1 EYHHLTMKLILV
13 MSESIP
19 AEVVDQLRRFNETL
33 AVVEDAL
40 QCALS
45 TPFEA
50 YTQMRLLDRARVDVM
65 SLFAINSLYWMLL
78 CTRGKNP
85 KENDSLTNE
94 LARTKQCME
103 RLKEIED
110 RASAPRLNRR
120 AASNFVRN
128 ALWEVP
134 QRTPSDATRDE
145 EEECSEET
153 VTPEAAG
160 RSSQISPHKRPAD
173 DSEQSN
179 ECDVDAKKMRL

>member
-1 EYHHLTMKLILV
+1 

-50 YTQMRLLDRARVDVM
+50 YTQ
-65 SLFAINSLYWMLL
+65 
-78 CTRGKNP
+78 
-85 KENDSLTNE
+85 
-94 LARTKQCME
+94 ARTKQCME

-134 QRTPSDATRDE
+134 QRTPSVSSYYDICANLPCWE
-145 EEECSEET
+145 GLF
-153 VTPEAAG
+153 VT
-160 RSSQISPHKRPAD
+160 
-173 DSEQSN
+173 
-179 ECDVDAKKMRL
+179 